1 MKLLHPML
9 SPLRPLK
16 KFSTEERVA
25 SLTRSEYASGIDGDS
40 AAKKKKKKKKSQA
53 NGEEDRVE

>member
-40 AAKKKKKKKKSQA
+40 AAKKKKKKKSQA